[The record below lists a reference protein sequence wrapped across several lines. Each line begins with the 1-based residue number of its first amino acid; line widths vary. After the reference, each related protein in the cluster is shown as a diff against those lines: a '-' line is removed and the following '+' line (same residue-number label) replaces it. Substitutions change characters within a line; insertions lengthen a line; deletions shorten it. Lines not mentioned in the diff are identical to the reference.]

1 MTNYQWNCRTLTQQQ
16 KETRDEIIA
25 AQNLSS
31 VVAQLL
37 VQRGVTTQEEV
48 HTFFRPQLNQGLHDP
63 FLMKDMDKAVARLNE
78 AIGGRERILIYGDYD
93 VDGTSSVALVYRFLR
108 SFYSALDYYIPDR
121 YDDGYGISEKG
132 VDYAHDTGVKLIIAL
147 DCGIKANDMV
157 QYAKQKGIDFIICD
171 HHKPDDELPE
181 AVAVLDPKRVDDD
194 YPYPHLS
201 ACGVGFKL
209 MQAFARNNGMN
220 EMGMLYPLLDLC
232 AISIATDIVPITGEN
247 RVLSYYGLRRINDSP
262 CYGLKAIIKQCGLE
276 GKELTNSDIV
286 FKIGPRINAA
296 GRMMCGTEAV
306 DLLTAKDEKTA
317 NEVAEKIS
325 EYNES
330 RKELDKRVTEE
341 AFNMVDGMD
350 LTDKKSILVYNPS
363 WHKGVIGIVASR
375 LTEHYYRPAVVLT
388 TACGFASGS
397 ARSIQGFDVYSA
409 IDSCRDLVENFGGH
423 TYAAGLTLPEGNIP
437 ELTKRFEQWVEEHI
451 TPVQQTQH
459 LDIDMEVKF
468 REVTP
473 RLFRNLKP
481 LAPFGPG
488 NSKPLFVARRI
499 KDQGNSRLVGR
510 DNEHIRLE
518 MIDPETNFSH
528 NGIAFNLADK
538 LDIIKSGKPFDIVF
552 SIEENSYNNNNIQLL
567 VKDIKM
573 SETNSIAS
581 VLSLLIKSKDDAVA
595 IDAGLSSLHE

>member
-16 KETRDEIIA
+16 KETKDEIIET
-25 AQNLSS
+25 QNLNP

-37 VQRGVTTQEEV
+37 VQRGVTTPEEV
-48 HTFFRPQLNQGLHDP
+48 HSFFRPQLNQGLHDP

-132 VDYAHDTGVKLIIAL
+132 VDYAYDTGVKLIIAL

-157 QYAKQKGIDFIICD
+157 LYAKEKGIDFIICD
-171 HHKPDDELPE
+171 HHKPDNELPE
-181 AVAVLDPKRVDDD
+181 AAAVLDPKRLDDD

-247 RVLSYYGLRRINDSP
+247 RILSFYGLRRINDSP
-262 CYGLKAIIKQCGLE
+262 CFGLKAIIKQCGLE

-296 GRMMCGTEAV
+296 GRMMCGKEAV
-306 DLLTAKDEKTA
+306 DLLTAKDEESAK
-317 NEVAEKIS
+317 EVAEKIA

-330 RKELDKRVTEE
+330 RKDLDKRVTEE
-341 AFNMVDGMD
+341 AFSMVDGMD

-423 TYAAGLTLPEGNIP
+423 TYAAGLTLPEANIP
-437 ELTKRFEQWVEEHI
+437 ELTRRFEQWVEEHI
-451 TPVQQTQH
+451 TPVQQKQH

-473 RLFRNLKP
+473 RLFRNLKQ

-488 NSKPLFVARRI
+488 NSKPIFVARRI

-510 DNEHIRLE
+510 ENEHIRLE
-518 MIDPETNFSH
+518 MVDPETNFTH
-528 NGIAFNLADK
+528 NGIAFNLSDK
-538 LDIIKSGKPFDIVF
+538 LDIVKSGKPFDIVF
-552 SIEENSYNNNNIQLL
+552 SIEENTYNNNNIQLL
-567 VKDIKM
+567 VKDIKS

>member
-1 MTNYQWNCRTLTQQQ
+1 MTNYQWNCRTLTPQQ
-16 KETRDEIIA
+16 KETKDEIIA
-25 AQNLSS
+25 EQNLNP

-37 VQRGVTTQEEV
+37 VQRGVTTSEEV
-48 HTFFRPQLNQGLHDP
+48 HNFFRPQLNQGLHDP
-63 FLMKDMDKAVARLNE
+63 FLMKDMDRAVARLNE

-132 VDYAHDTGVKLIIAL
+132 VDYAYDTGVKLIIAL

-157 QYAKQKGIDFIICD
+157 QYAKEKGIDFIICD

-181 AVAVLDPKRVDDD
+181 AAAVLDPKRVDDD

-262 CYGLKAIIKQCGLE
+262 CFGLKAIIKQCGLD
-276 GKELTNSDIV
+276 GKELSNSDIV

-296 GRMMCGTEAV
+296 GRMMCGKEAV
-306 DLLTAKDEKTA
+306 DLLTAKDEETA
-317 NEVAEKIS
+317 KEVAEKIA

-341 AFNMVDGMD
+341 AFSMVDGMD

-375 LTEHYYRPAVVLT
+375 LTERYYRPAVVLT

-423 TYAAGLTLPEGNIP
+423 TYAAGLTLPEENIP

-451 TPVQQTQH
+451 TPVQQKQH

-488 NSKPLFVARRI
+488 NNKPLFVARRI

-518 MIDPETNFSH
+518 MVDPETNFTH

-538 LDIIKSGKPFDIVF
+538 LDIVKSGKPFDIVF
-552 SIEENSYNNNNIQLL
+552 SVEENSYNNNNIQLL

-581 VLSLLIKSKDDAVA
+581 VLSLLIKSKDDAVD

>member
-1 MTNYQWNCRTLTQQQ
+1 MTNYQWNCRTLTDQQ
-16 KETRDEIIA
+16 KEIKDKIVEEL
-25 AQNLSS
+25 NLNPI
-31 VVAQLL
+31 VAQLL
-37 VQRGVTTQEEV
+37 VQRGVANTEEV
-48 HTFFRPQLNQGLHDP
+48 HDFFRPQLNQGLHDP

-78 AIGGRERILIYGDYD
+78 AIGNRERILIYGDYD

-132 VDYAHDTGVKLIIAL
+132 VDYAASEDVKLIIAL
-147 DCGIKANDMV
+147 DCGIKAQDMV
-157 QYAKQKGIDFIICD
+157 LYAKQKGIDFIICD
-171 HHKPDDELPE
+171 HHKPDDILPE
-181 AVAVLDPKRVDDD
+181 AVAVLDPKRADDE

-201 ACGVGFKL
+201 ACGVGFKF
-209 MQAFARNNGMN
+209 MQAFARDNGMN

-247 RVLSYYGLRRINDSP
+247 RLLSYYGLRRLNDSP
-262 CYGLKAIIKQCGLE
+262 CYGLKAIIQQCGLAD
-276 GKELTNSDIV
+276 KDLTNSDIV

-296 GRMMCGTEAV
+296 GRMMYGKEAV
-306 DLLTAKDEKTA
+306 DLLTAKDEKSA
-317 NEVAEKIS
+317 KAVADKIA

-341 AFNMVDGMD
+341 AFQMVDGMD
-350 LTDKKSILVYNPS
+350 ISDKKSILVYNPS

-423 TYAAGLTLPEGNIP
+423 TYAAGLTLPEKNIP
-437 ELTKRFEQWVEEHI
+437 ELTRRFEQWVEDHI
-451 TPVQQTQH
+451 TLVQQQKH

-468 REVTP
+468 REVSP
-473 RLFRNLKP
+473 RLYRNLKP
-481 LAPFGPG
+481 LAPYGPG
-488 NSKPLFVARRI
+488 NNKPLFVARRV

-510 DNEHIRLE
+510 NNEHIRLE
-518 MIDPETNFSH
+518 LVDPETNFQH
-528 NGIAFNLADK
+528 NGIAFNQADK
-538 LDIIKSGKPFDIVF
+538 FDIVKSGKPFDIVF
-552 SIEENSYNNNNIQLL
+552 TIEENTYNNNNIQLL
-567 VKDIKM
+567 VKDIKV

-581 VLSLLIKSKDDAVA
+581 VLAQLIRSKDDMVA
-595 IDAGLSSLHE
+595 IDASLGDLHE